1 MVRLPESITAYIFD
15 LDGVIFDSE
24 RAVLG
29 EWKLV
34 ADKYGFVID
43 EETYAKCIGVNAG
56 TCRRIFLDY
65 YGEDF
70 PYDEYCEERRRNF
83 HEKNSLIFC
92 DTVLCLVTQPI
103 VKTYNR

>member
-34 ADKYGFVID
+34 ADKYGFTID
-43 EETYAKCIGVNAG
+43 EETYRFFAFREKIGPSLF
-56 TCRRIFLDY
+56 RDFL
-65 YGEDF
+65 
-70 PYDEYCEERRRNF
+70 
-83 HEKNSLIFC
+83 
-92 DTVLCLVTQPI
+92 
-103 VKTYNR
+103 